1 LSAPFA
7 VAQRHP
13 ESPDVAADHWFTS
26 AAGFIKHILSK
37 MTTRNCFTF
46 LLMLLIAV
54 FRIQCNAFSV
64 GFTTAS
70 RPAAVAPTALSMTVL
85 TYNGKKKDFKAGSPL
100 STACQ
105 QLGVKVTYSCK
116 K

>member
-1 LSAPFA
+1 
-7 VAQRHP
+7 
-13 ESPDVAADHWFTS
+13 
-26 AAGFIKHILSK
+26 
-37 MTTRNCFTF
+37 MTMQNCFTLF
-46 LLMLLIAV
+46 LLLIAV
-54 FRIQCNAFSV
+54 FRNQCDAFSV
-64 GFTTAS
+64 GFTAS